1 MLIKYRVDLTEEEQ
15 GRLLGLIGKGKHGA
29 RTLARARVLLKSN
42 EGLKDDAVAAALNV
56 GVATVG
62 RIRQRFV
69 EGGLER
75 ALKDGPR
82 PGAEPKLNE
91 RQCARVIAVACSR
104 APEGHDHWTLR
115 LLADKVVE
123 LGFAA
128 SFSHESV
135 RRTLKKTTS
144 SLGKSACGASPR
156 SAPSM

>member
-1 MLIKYRVDLTEEEQ
+1 MPKPDPNRYVRIGHSLA
-15 GRLLGLIGKGKHGA
+15 GLA
-29 RTLARARVLLKSN
+29 RTKI
-42 EGLKDDAVAAALNV
+42 ALYEF
-56 GVATVG
+56 GEPT
-62 RIRQRFV
+62 RFRQWLRQRFV

-75 ALKDGPR
+75 ALKDGAR

-91 RQCARVIAVACSR
+91 RQCAHVIAIACSS

-123 LGFAA
+123 LGFTA